1 IQSGVISAPA
11 MKRAIIITSV
21 LTLLSAITLIY
32 VAFGDTNFVYSL
44 FYLVLGVLAIVSA
57 IKYTVGT
64 SAYGYRGYGDVF
76 VFVFFGLVSTLG
88 VNFLYAKQLDFDLFL
103 PAIGIGLLSVAVL
116 NLNNM
121 RDEDS
126 DRKSGKNTI
135 VVQMGGEKA
144 KKYHYFLIITAMVVF
159 LAFALINAFAF
170 DQYLFVLAY
179 IPLVKHLQ
187 TVQKNTNPKELDPE
201 LKKVALST
209 FLLSLLFSLC
219 VIYFFSDLIVNTFMG
234 GR

>member
-1 IQSGVISAPA
+1 
-11 MKRAIIITSV
+11 
-21 LTLLSAITLIY
+21 
-32 VAFGDTNFVYSL
+32 
-44 FYLVLGVLAIVSA
+44 
-57 IKYTVGT
+57 
-64 SAYGYRGYGDVF
+64 
-76 VFVFFGLVSTLG
+76 
-88 VNFLYAKQLDFDLFL
+88 
-103 PAIGIGLLSVAVL
+103 
-116 NLNNM
+116 M
-121 RDEDS
+121 RDEAS